1 VKDCR
6 AFDWTGVR
14 FTSVKL
20 FGKLLAGAPKWQRL
34 GIEAYEAFRTVFF
47 LDRIERVSHSSDE
60 AEAAMLDTF
69 RALQLRARDGLL
81 TEKDYAFMKEHMMI
95 EGREA
100 EFSGPET
107 YKLVTTR
114 KARDEKNNLEFAAAL
129 ERGVP
134 SITIDA
140 MNSTAVAAA
149 ADDEDMG
156 ELTNQLHLCLDARVM
171 IHRNLCVEHGLCNG
185 TIGIVHDII
194 VNDTG
199 FVTAVVLRV
208 RRATPT
214 QDGYKGPAYR
224 EGDDGVDASEVLV
237 AINRRSTQ
245 IHKDGVLHERHQFPL
260 MLAWALTIHKAQGL
274 TLRRVVIDAG
284 DDERSVGL
292 LFVAMT
298 RVRHPK
304 HIAFSPWPG
313 LERVTSLIAR
323 KPALKQRKQHEV
335 ALRALAEKTA
345 CRLGQPPPL
354 QPAKQPPVWAC
365 PVSAATCLRRARP
378 PRTRGKPRRAARCRR
393 SPRLWARS
401 GCLQAVRGR
410 GRLRRRS
417 GPPPPSSPERGEQI
431 RGQRTSLR

>member
-20 FGKLLAGAPKWQRL
+20 FGNLLAGAPKWQRL

-208 RRATPT
+208 RRVRRRRRTATRAPPT
-214 QDGYKGPAYR
+214 AR
-224 EGDDGVDASEVLV
+224 ETTAWTPPRCSSPSTGA
-237 AINRRSTQ
+237 RPRST
-245 IHKDGVLHERHQFPL
+245 R
-260 MLAWALTIHKAQGL
+260 T
-274 TLRRVVIDAG
+274 
-284 DDERSVGL
+284 
-292 LFVAMT
+292 
-298 RVRHPK
+298 
-304 HIAFSPWPG
+304 AFC
-313 LERVTSLIAR
+313 TS
-323 KPALKQRKQHEV
+323 
-335 ALRALAEKTA
+335 
-345 CRLGQPPPL
+345 G
-354 QPAKQPPVWAC
+354 
-365 PVSAATCLRRARP
+365 
-378 PRTRGKPRRAARCRR
+378 
-393 SPRLWARS
+393 
-401 GCLQAVRGR
+401 
-410 GRLRRRS
+410 
-417 GPPPPSSPERGEQI
+417 
-431 RGQRTSLR
+431 TSFR